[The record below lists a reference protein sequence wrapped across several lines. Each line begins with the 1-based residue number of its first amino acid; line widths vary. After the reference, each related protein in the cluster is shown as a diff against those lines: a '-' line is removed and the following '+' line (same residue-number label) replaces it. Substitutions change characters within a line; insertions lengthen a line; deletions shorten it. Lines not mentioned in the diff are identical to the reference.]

1 MENKEQ
7 IFTLWDNFG
16 KVDYATTKYI
26 GRNFRTFDEYV
37 ETVEEYLNIPQGEL
51 LQNVERFIKENL
63 ISESPCELGIT
74 YVDVTYPL
82 NTDSSV
88 NMNLMYNGIGGGLS
102 LSYRYTMDP
111 NFECPEDYDEEIEYD
126 EQCHDDFCLMG
137 AKRRTLR
144 EVKDKFG
151 LNIGRISSESE
162 QRYQDYI
169 KKTGE

>member
-7 IFTLWDNFG
+7 IFTLWDNFD
-16 KVDYATTKYI
+16 KVDFVTTKYI

-63 ISESPCELGIT
+63 ISESPCDFDIT

-88 NMNLMYNGIGGGLS
+88 NMNLMYNGIGGSLL

-111 NFECPEDYDEEIEYD
+111 NFECPEYYDEEIEYD
-126 EQCHDDFCLMG
+126 EQCYDDFCLTG
-137 AKRRTLR
+137 ALRRTLR

-151 LNIGRISSESE
+151 LNIGRITSESE
-162 QRYQDYI
+162 QRYQNYT
-169 KKTGE
+169 KKTEE